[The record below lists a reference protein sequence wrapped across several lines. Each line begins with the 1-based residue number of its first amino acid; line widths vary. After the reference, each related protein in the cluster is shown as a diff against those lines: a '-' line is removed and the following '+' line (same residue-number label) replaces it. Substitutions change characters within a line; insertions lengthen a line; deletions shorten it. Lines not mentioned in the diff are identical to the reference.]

1 MRTGVDIIFN
11 WQCSVLHFLHAAVL
25 IESAGKNG
33 IASFIVMFMFSQY
46 IRHTY
51 DILAR
56 QIVFQIITIIV

>member
-51 DILAR
+51 DILE
-56 QIVFQIITIIV
+56 